1 MNFRNLP
8 KNIQEGIRELTTD
21 EEFQNRFATD
31 KVLDEIDAMKTN
43 VADEYKCL
51 QLVIGN
57 KIKINEK
64 LFSALTPSMWS
75 FLWVID
81 SPFVNYEKDVK
92 APDIDLFFYILE
104 NGIGDGDSVRIIS
117 DSLQYTPNHLKMTYD
132 EGLSIITSIIK
143 ISFKPLNL
151 FPKTNASGGR
161 NEFDA
166 DWLTSLVAK
175 VHQVTGYLPDYIMN
189 EMSLTSACYYFA
201 QYRRMNGAD
210 NIFKRTPEEIL
221 ILEDRRA
228 CEMIIERLIE
238 KKVISEN
245 EKEKWFKE
253 ITTSPKNK

>member
-8 KNIQEGIRELTTD
+8 KHIQEGIKELTVD

-31 KVLDEIDAMKTN
+31 KVLDEIDEMKTN
-43 VADEYKCL
+43 MNDEFKCI

-92 APDIDLFFYILE
+92 EVDVDMFFYLLE
-104 NGIGDGDSVRIIS
+104 NGIGDGDTVRIIS
-117 DSLQYTPNHLKMTYD
+117 DSLKYTEKHLKMTYD

-151 FPKTNASGGR
+151 FPKTNTSGGR

-166 DWLTSLVAK
+166 DWLTSLITK
-175 VHQVTGYLPDYIMN
+175 VHQVTGYSPDHIMN
-189 EMSLTSACYYFA
+189 EMALTSACYYFA
-201 QYRRMNGAD
+201 QYRRMNGSD
-210 NIFKRTPEEIL
+210 QIFKRTDEEIL

-228 CEMIIERLIE
+228 SEMIIERLIE
-238 KKVISEN
+238 KNVIPED

-253 ITTSPKNK
+253 IISSHKK